1 MMKLS
6 VKSMPIGSLGTAET
20 PMRPQTVFTSG
31 NSLSSTRSTSVSRPM
46 VSESELPGRRK
57 SWKAMSPSSRL
68 GMNSAPMRLKS
79 TAVAANTKRVRP
91 MTAVLYLSE
100 RRRAGR

>member
-6 VKSMPIGSLGTAET
+6 VKSIPMGSLGTADT

-31 NSLSSTRSTSVSRPM
+31 NSASSTRSTSVSRSM

-68 GMNSAPMRLKS
+68 GMNSPPMRLNS
-79 TAVAANTKRVRP
+79 TAVPPNTARVMP
-91 MTAVLYLSE
+91 MTAAL
-100 RRRAGR
+100 